1 MNKIKLIYDFFR
13 LWIKWRD
20 RKEAWEDAKFIND
33 KGIQKELKEMDEE
46 LRSPL
51 KEMDEELRSP
61 YCPICEA
68 CGEDGCCPATS
79 CKQHPDGDYCK
90 GYLAELKFTY
100 WMYKDLMNLVAD
112 DPKYK
117 DAIDKMWGENWDA
130 IFKRDEEE
138 SKIEEP
144 TETLFPEKLAK
155 ANETL
160 ERTKESL
167 DKITNKNG

>member
-1 MNKIKLIYDFFR
+1 
-13 LWIKWRD
+13 
-20 RKEAWEDAKFIND
+20 
-33 KGIQKELKEMDEE
+33 
-46 LRSPL
+46 
-51 KEMDEELRSP
+51 
-61 YCPICEA
+61 
-68 CGEDGCCPATS
+68 
-79 CKQHPDGDYCK
+79 
-90 GYLAELKFTY
+90 
-100 WMYKDLMNLVAD
+100 MNLVAD

-117 DAIDKMWGENWDA
+117 DAIDKMWDENRDA
-130 IFKRDEEE
+130 IFKRDDEE

>member
-1 MNKIKLIYDFFR
+1 
-13 LWIKWRD
+13 
-20 RKEAWEDAKFIND
+20 
-33 KGIQKELKEMDEE
+33 
-46 LRSPL
+46 
-51 KEMDEELRSP
+51 MDEELRSP

-79 CKQHPDGDYCK
+79 CKQHPDGDYCE

-117 DAIDKMWGENWDA
+117 DAIDKMWNENWDA

-138 SKIEEP
+138 IKVEEP

-160 ERTKESL
+160 ERTKDSL
-167 DKITNKNG
+167 GKIMKKNG

>member
-1 MNKIKLIYDFFR
+1 MNKIRLIYDFFR
-13 LWIKWRD
+13 LWIHWGD
-20 RKEAWEDAKFIND
+20 RKEAWQDAKMIND
-33 KGIQKELKEMDEE
+33 ITFQEEMKEFDTDSFEE
-46 LRSPL
+46 LI
-51 KEMDEELRSP
+51 SP

-79 CKQHPDGDYCK
+79 CQQHPDGDYCK

-117 DAIDKMWGENWDA
+117 DAIDKMWDENWDA
-130 IFKRDEEE
+130 IFKRDDEE